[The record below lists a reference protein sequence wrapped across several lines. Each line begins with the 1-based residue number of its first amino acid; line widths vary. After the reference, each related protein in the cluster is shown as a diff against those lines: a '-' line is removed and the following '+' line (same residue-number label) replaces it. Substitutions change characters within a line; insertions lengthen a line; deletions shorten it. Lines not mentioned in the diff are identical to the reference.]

1 MNERIKRLRKEL
13 KLTQQ
18 QFADK
23 IKVKRNTVATY
34 EMGRSVPSDSAI
46 ALICKTF
53 HVNEDWLRNGNGE
66 MFEELPEEGEKAAFV
81 SSLLDADNDPFYN
94 IIQEIMRTFDELSPK
109 SQEVIRE
116 FSAKLVE
123 NLQKEKES

>member
-1 MNERIKRLRKEL
+1 MNERIKTLRKAL
-13 KLTQQ
+13 QYTQQ
-18 QFADK
+18 EFADK

-34 EMGRSVPSDSAI
+34 EMGRSIPSESAI

-66 MFEELPEEGEKAAFV
+66 MFEELPEEDEKAAFV
-81 SSLLDADNDPFYN
+81 SSLLDADNDPFYD
-94 IIQEIMRTFDELSPK
+94 IIQEIMRTFNELSPK

>member
-34 EMGRSVPSDSAI
+34 EMGRIVPSDSAI

-66 MFEELPEEGEKAAFV
+66 MFEELPEEDEKAAFV

>member
-1 MNERIKRLRKEL
+1 MNERIKALRKEL

-18 QFADK
+18 EFADK
-23 IKVKRNTVATY
+23 LGTSRGNIGSY
-34 EMGRSVPSDSAI
+34 EVGKSAPSDAVIS
-46 ALICKTF
+46 LICKTF
-53 HVNEDWLRNGNGE
+53 HVRIEWLRNGTGE
-66 MFEELPEEGEKAAFV
+66 IFEEVPEEDEAAAYV
-81 SSLLDADNDPFYN
+81 SSLLDAENDSFYE
-94 IIQEIMRTFDELSPK
+94 IIKEIMRTFDQLSPK

>member
-66 MFEELPEEGEKAAFV
+66 MFEELPEEDKKAAFV

>member
-66 MFEELPEEGEKAAFV
+66 MFEELPEDVEKAAFV

>member
-66 MFEELPEEGEKAAFV
+66 MFEELPEEDEKAAFV

>member
-66 MFEELPEEGEKAAFV
+66 MFEELPEEDEKAASV

>member
-23 IKVKRNTVATY
+23 TKVKRNTVATY

-66 MFEELPEEGEKAAFV
+66 MFEELPEDDEKAAFV

>member
-1 MNERIKRLRKEL
+1 MRERFKELRKEL

-18 QFADK
+18 EFADK
-23 IKVKRNTVATY
+23 LGTSRGNIGSY
-34 EMGRSVPSDSAI
+34 EVGKSAPSDAVIS
-46 ALICKTF
+46 LICKTF

-66 MFEELPEEGEKAAFV
+66 MFEELPEDDEKAAFV

-94 IIQEIMRTFDELSPK
+94 TIQEIMRTFDELSPK

>member
-34 EMGRSVPSDSAI
+34 EMGRCVASDSAI

-66 MFEELPEEGEKAAFV
+66 MFEELPEDDEKAAFV

>member
-66 MFEELPEEGEKAAFV
+66 MFEELPEEDEKAAFV

-94 IIQEIMRTFDELSPK
+94 IIQEIMRTFGELSPK

>member
-66 MFEELPEEGEKAAFV
+66 MFEELPEDDEKAAFV
-81 SSLLDADNDPFYN
+81 SSLLDADNDPFYD
-94 IIQEIMRTFDELSPK
+94 IIQEIMRTFNELSPK

>member
-66 MFEELPEEGEKAAFV
+66 MFEELPEEDEKAAFV

-123 NLQKEKES
+123 TLQKEKES